1 MIRDDSE
8 DAGRDRSKATP
19 PTDAEPVRSPFHD
32 PSSSGTS
39 CSTAVAEQNLNPDR
53 GTVRPITRV
62 VLWGTYD
69 LGKPRNRILIEGL
82 RLSGVEVIECHADVW
97 SGVEDKGALTGTLQW
112 LSRLTRWLLAYPS
125 LILRYLRL
133 PRHDAVIVGYLGQL
147 DVLVLWPFARLR
159 AAPIVWDAFLSL
171 YDTVAVD
178 RRIVGPRHPVALFL
192 LAWEWLACRAADLV
206 VLDTR
211 AHAEYFRDRFGLR
224 RNEPTNV
231 FVGAEPS
238 IFRAT
243 AADIAAFKSEVNIS
257 VLFYGQFIPLHGIDT
272 IVRAAQTT
280 RGRRMRWTLI
290 GRGQEERR
298 IRDMLGAD
306 WPPDLEWIPWVPYD
320 ELAGHIHAADICL
333 GIFGN
338 TAKSARVIPNK
349 VFQILSAGK
358 PLVTRD
364 SPAIRELLADG
375 MPGIYLVPP
384 ADPEALLDALEK
396 FSNEHSNLDDLAT
409 GAPLHRALVERFSPR
424 MIGEELREMI
434 AGLQTRRRRR
444 LTALFLKN

>member
-1 MIRDDSE
+1 MSRGDLE
-8 DAGRDRSKATP
+8 GANRDRSKAASSP
-19 PTDAEPVRSPFHD
+19 VGEPVRSSLYD
-32 PSSSGTS
+32 PSCPGTS
-39 CSTAVAEQNLNPDR
+39 CSNHVAEQNLNPDPD
-53 GTVRPITRV
+53 TVHLVTRV

-82 RLSGVEVIECHADVW
+82 RLTGVEVIECHADVW

-159 AAPIVWDAFLSL
+159 GTPIVWDAFLSL
-171 YDTVAVD
+171 YDTVAMD

-211 AHAEYFRDRFGLR
+211 AHAEFFRNRFGLR
-224 RNEPTNV
+224 RNKTANV
-231 FVGAEPS
+231 FVGAES
-238 IFRAT
+238 GKFRTAT
-243 AADIAAFKSEVNIS
+243 ADVAAVKSETDIS

-272 IVRAAQTT
+272 IVRAAQMAK
-280 RGRRMRWTLI
+280 GRRIRWTLI
-290 GRGQEERR
+290 GRGQEEHR
-298 IRDMLGAD
+298 IRDMLGAS
-306 WPPDLEWIPWVPYD
+306 WPPNFEWIPWVPYD
-320 ELAGHIHAADICL
+320 ELAGRIHAADICL
-333 GIFGN
+333 GIFGD
-338 TAKSARVIPNK
+338 TDKAARVIPNK

-364 SPAIRELLADG
+364 SPAIRELLDDK

-384 ADPEALLDALEK
+384 VDPKALLDALEK
-396 FSNEHSNLDDLAT
+396 FSSECGNPGDPTT
-409 GAPLHRALVERFSPR
+409 GVPLHRALIERFSTKT
-424 MIGEELREMI
+424 IGEGLREMI
-434 AGLQTRRRRR
+434 ADLQTRRRP
-444 LTALFLKN
+444 ASIPKD

>member
-1 MIRDDSE
+1 MSRDDLE
-8 DAGRDRSKATP
+8 RTDRDRSKATS
-19 PTDAEPVRSPFHD
+19 PTDDESVRSSLYD

-39 CSTAVAEQNLNPDR
+39 CSNPVAEQNLNSDP
-53 GTVRPITRV
+53 GTAYPVARV

-82 RLSGVEVIECHADVW
+82 RLTGVEVIECHADVW

-112 LSRLTRWLLAYPS
+112 LSRLARWLLAYPP

-159 AAPIVWDAFLSL
+159 GAPIVWDALLSL
-171 YDTVAVD
+171 YDTVAMD

-211 AHAEYFRDRFGLR
+211 AHAEFFRNRFGLR
-224 RNEPTNV
+224 RNKTANV
-231 FVGAEPS
+231 FVGAEPGK
-238 IFRAT
+238 FRTAT
-243 AADIAAFKSEVNIS
+243 ADIAAVKSETDIS

-272 IVRAAQTT
+272 IVRAAQMA
-280 RGRRMRWTLI
+280 RGRRIRWTLV
-290 GRGQEERR
+290 GRGQEEHR
-298 IRDMLGAD
+298 IRDMLGTS
-306 WPPDLEWIPWVPYD
+306 WPPNFEWIPWVPYD
-320 ELAGHIHAADICL
+320 ALAGHIHAADICL
-333 GIFGN
+333 GIFGD
-338 TAKSARVIPNK
+338 TDKAARVIPNK

-364 SPAIRELLADG
+364 SPAIRELLDDR
-375 MPGIYLVPP
+375 MPGIYLIPP
-384 ADPEALLDALEK
+384 VDPKALLDALEK
-396 FSNEHSNLDDLAT
+396 FLNERGSPGGPTT
-409 GAPLHRALVERFSPR
+409 GAPLHRALIERFSPET
-424 MIGEELREMI
+424 IGKGLRDMI
-434 AGLQTRRRRR
+434 AGLRTRRR
-444 LTALFLKN
+444 